1 MPVFAIIIAMNFA
14 TALLAGVVL
23 KPMRRR
29 WLIAAT
35 ISGAGAARAIPAR
48 S

>member
-1 MPVFAIIIAMNFA
+1 MNFA
-14 TALLAGVVL
+14 TALLAGVAL

-29 WLIAAT
+29 WL
-35 ISGAGAARAIPAR
+35 AGGSLREVIDASAVPVR

>member
-14 TALLAGVVL
+14 TALLAGLVL

-29 WLIAAT
+29 WLTTAVITQAD
-35 ISGAGAARAIPAR
+35 AARAIPAR
-48 S
+48 